1 MNKLNAPTKR
11 QRLAEWI
18 QQELYTCCLQETH
31 FRSRDTQ
38 RLKVRKWKKDFCATE
53 NQKKAGAAILLS
65 DKIDFKIKT
74 VTRNKEG
81 HYIAIRES
89 IQEEDITL

>member
-11 QRLAEWI
+11 DWLNGYNKSCIYVVYKRPISDLG
-18 QQELYTCCLQETH
+18 TH
-31 FRSRDTQ
+31 RDW
-38 RLKVRKWKKDFCATE
+38 KWGNGKKDFCATE

>member
-1 MNKLNAPTKR
+1 M
-11 QRLAEWI
+11 
-18 QQELYTCCLQETH
+18 
-31 FRSRDTQ
+31 
-38 RLKVRKWKKDFCATE
+38 RKWKKDFCATE

-81 HYIAIRES
+81 QYIMVKGS
-89 IQEEDITL
+89 IQEKDIIVNICNNICTQHRNI